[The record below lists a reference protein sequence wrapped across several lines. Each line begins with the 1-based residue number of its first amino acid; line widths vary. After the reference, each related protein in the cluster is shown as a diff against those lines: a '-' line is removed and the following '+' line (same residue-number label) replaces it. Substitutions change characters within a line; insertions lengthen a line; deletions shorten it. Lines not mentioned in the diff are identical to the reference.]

1 MLQFCN
7 AQRLAIKSNPIATIK
22 HGLRFQLTNA
32 LIRNVL
38 ESDTMTK
45 IGANQDF
52 LEFAYQLYHTMQ
64 ANEINLVYE
73 GVVTQEITKTF
84 TALTEKNMVKN
95 EETSQVQRKVFNV
108 MVECLQNISKH
119 ADPMTGDEDEE
130 RRGIVLVSHGETS
143 YNVITGNVVKREKKA
158 GLEASLEKINS
169 LDKEG
174 LSALYKQQILG
185 GKLSEKGGAGLG
197 FIDIAKKSG
206 NKIDYQFKDLN
217 DEFCFFIIITTCS

>member
-1 MLQFCN
+1 MN
-7 AQRLAIKSNPIATIK
+7 
-22 HGLRFQLTNA
+22 
-32 LIRNVL
+32 
-38 ESDTMTK
+38 K
-45 IGANQDF
+45 ISGNKDF

-95 EETSQVQRKVFNV
+95 EESNQVQRKVFNV

-119 ADPMTGDEDEE
+119 ADPMSDDEGEG
-130 RRGIVLVSHGETS
+130 RRGIVLVSHGEES
-143 YNVITGNVVKREKKA
+143 YNVITGNVIKKEKK
-158 GLEASLEKINS
+158 EFLEKTLQHINS

-174 LSALYKQQILG
+174 LSALYKQQIKE
-185 GKLSEKGGAGLG
+185 GKISEKGGAGLG

-206 NKIDYQFKDLN
+206 NKIDYQFKDLTP
-217 DEFCFFIIITTCS
+217 ELSFFIIITTISRN

>member
-1 MLQFCN
+1 MN
-7 AQRLAIKSNPIATIK
+7 
-22 HGLRFQLTNA
+22 
-32 LIRNVL
+32 
-38 ESDTMTK
+38 K
-45 IGANQDF
+45 IVGSKDF
-52 LEFAYQLYHTMQ
+52 LEFAYELYHTMQ

-95 EETSQVQRKVFNV
+95 EESNQVQRKVFNV

-119 ADPMTGDEDEE
+119 ADAMTENADEE
-130 RRGIVLVSHGETS
+130 RRGIVLVSHGENF
-143 YNVITGNVVKREKKA
+143 YNVITGNVIKKEKRDRLEK
-158 GLEASLEKINS
+158 SLEHINS

-174 LSALYKQQILG
+174 LSALYKQQIKE

-206 NKIDYQFKDLN
+206 NKIEYQFKELTD
-217 DEFCFFIIITTCS
+217 DRFFFIVITTISRNN